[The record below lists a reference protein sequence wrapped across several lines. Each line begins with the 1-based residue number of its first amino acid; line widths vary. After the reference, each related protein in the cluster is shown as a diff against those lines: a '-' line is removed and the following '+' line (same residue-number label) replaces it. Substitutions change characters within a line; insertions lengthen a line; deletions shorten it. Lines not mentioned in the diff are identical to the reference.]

1 MITFHFQGSWKHL
14 LILACVIFL
23 SWYSIFCLQKVVLFC
38 RKEVFPVFITVLE
51 NTRDNGMNKILCT
64 YFMISKIVVYYK
76 LHHLKINLITIKYM
90 KYQKTALIEIYRR
103 KNAISHK
110 KPLNKNVFHM
120 NIVQSIKCVKRFL
133 EFMLI
138 KRNNQTL
145 TFFLLSP

>member
-1 MITFHFQGSWKHL
+1 MYLFHDL
-14 LILACVIFL
+14 
-23 SWYSIFCLQKVVLFC
+23 
-38 RKEVFPVFITVLE
+38 
-51 NTRDNGMNKILCT
+51 
-64 YFMISKIVVYYK
+64 VVYYK